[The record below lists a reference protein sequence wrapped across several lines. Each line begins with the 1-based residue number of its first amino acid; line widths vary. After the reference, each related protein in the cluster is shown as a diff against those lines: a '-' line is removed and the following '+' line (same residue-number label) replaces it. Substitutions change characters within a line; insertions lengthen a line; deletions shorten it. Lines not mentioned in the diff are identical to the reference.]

1 MQLKQYAPER
11 IRNVG
16 LFSHGGAGKT
26 SLAEALLFDSG
37 AITRLGRVEEG
48 NTVSDFDP
56 DETKRHISVSASV
69 LPLEWRDHKINL
81 IDAPGFADFAG
92 DIRAALRTVDAAIIL
107 VDAAAGVEVG
117 TEQVW
122 KGAGEHELA
131 RLLYVNKMDRENADF
146 ARAIAAA
153 QERLGSSVVPL
164 EMPIGAE
171 SSFKGVIEVL
181 HRKAYF
187 YAGRDGKMEEG
198 PIPAELVDEVEGYR
212 AQLIERIA
220 ENDDVLIEKF
230 LSDEPI
236 SDAELEHALK
246 EAVCSGALVP
256 ALCGAA
262 TANKGIQALLDAIVE
277 YLPAPTE
284 KDPVVGTNPRTG
296 EQVVLPC
303 DPAGPTAAFVFKT
316 TVDRFGTISYFRV
329 YSGTVRSDS
338 HLLNANRGQD
348 ERLGQLQFVRGKEQ
362 GATQQIVA
370 GDIGT
375 VVKLATTRTGDTLCD
390 AAHPVVLD
398 GIAFPKP
405 LFSAA
410 VMPKAKGDIDKMGSG
425 LAQLTQEDPTLQVG
439 RDPVTGETI
448 VSGLGESHVQVA
460 TERLARKSGVNVEVK
475 LPRVP
480 YRETIAT
487 TVRGV
492 KYRHK
497 KQTGGAGQF
506 GEVVID
512 MEPLPEQDFEFAE
525 KIVGGTVPR
534 QYIPGV
540 EKGVRESL
548 ERGPIA
554 GYPVVNVKVTL
565 TDGSYH
571 TVDSNEMAF
580 KIASSQAFKEAMQKA
595 QPTLLEPMMAM
606 KITIPS
612 AYTGDIISDLNGKRA
627 HVQGANPNDDGS
639 TVIEA
644 LAPLAEVQRYATD
657 LRQMTQ
663 GQGVFEMEFDHYQ
676 KVPPHLADTII
687 AAAKHGDEK

>member
-26 SLAEALLFDSG
+26 SLAEAMLFDSG
-37 AITRLGRVEEG
+37 AISRLGRVEEG
-48 NTVSDFDP
+48 TTTSDFDP
-56 DETKRHISVSASV
+56 DEVKRHISVSASL
-69 LPLEWRDHKINL
+69 LPIEWQDHKINL

-92 DIRAALRTVDAAIIL
+92 DIRAALRAVDAAIIL
-107 VDAAAGVEVG
+107 LDAAAGVEVG
-117 TEQVW
+117 AEQVW
-122 KGAGEHELA
+122 KGAAERSLA
-131 RLLYVNKMDRENADF
+131 RIIYINKMDRENADF
-146 ARAIAAA
+146 ARAVESA
-153 QERLGSSVVPL
+153 QSRLGTNVVPV
-164 EMPIGAE
+164 EVPIGAE
-171 SSFKGVIEVL
+171 ASFSGVVDL
-181 HRKAYF
+181 LSRKAYS
-187 YAGRDGKMEEG
+187 YAGRDGKSEEIA
-198 PIPAELVDEVEGYR
+198 IPADLADQVEEYRLQLV
-212 AQLIERIA
+212 ERIA
-220 ENDDVLIEKF
+220 EQDETLIEKF

-236 SDAELEHALK
+236 SDEELKTGLRKA
-246 EAVCSGALVP
+246 ACDGSVVP
-256 ALCGAA
+256 LLCGAA
-262 TANKGIQALLDAIVE
+262 TANKGIQALLDAIVA
-277 YLPAPTE
+277 YLPAPNEVDATQAVDA
-284 KDPVVGTNPRTG
+284 KGGGTI
-296 EQVVLPC
+296 ELPC
-303 DPAGPTAAFVFKT
+303 DPAGPTAALVFKT
-316 TVDRFGTISYFRV
+316 TVDRFGTVSYFRV
-329 YSGTVRSDS
+329 YSGTVRADS
-338 HLLNANRGQD
+338 HLLNANKEQD
-348 ERLGQLQFVRGKEQ
+348 ERIGQVQYLRGKEHVSTPQ
-362 GATQQIVA
+362 VPA
-370 GDIGT
+370 GDMGAI
-375 VVKLATTRTGDTLCD
+375 VKLAATSTGDTLCD
-390 AAHPVVLD
+390 AARPVILD
-398 GIAFPKP
+398 GIHYPKP

-410 VMPKAKGDIDKMGSG
+410 VMPKSKGDLDKMGTG
-425 LAQLTQEDPTLQVG
+425 LAQLHQEDPTLHVG

-480 YRETIAT
+480 YRETIAGAA
-487 TVRGV
+487 RGI

-497 KQTGGAGQF
+497 KQTGGSGQF

-512 MEPLPEQDFEFAE
+512 MEPLPDQDFEFAE

-580 KIASSQAFKEAMQKA
+580 KIASSQAFKMAMEKA
-595 QPTLLEPMMAM
+595 SPTLLEPVMAM

-612 AYTGDIISDLNGKRA
+612 AFTGDIISDLNGKRA
-627 HVQGANPNDDGS
+627 HVQGALPNDDGT

-644 LAPLAEVQRYATD
+644 VAPLSEVQRYATD

-663 GQGVFEMEFDHYQ
+663 GQGVFEMQFDHYQ
-676 KVPPHLADTII
+676 KVPPHLADQII
-687 AAAKHGDEK
+687 AAAKAGEEK